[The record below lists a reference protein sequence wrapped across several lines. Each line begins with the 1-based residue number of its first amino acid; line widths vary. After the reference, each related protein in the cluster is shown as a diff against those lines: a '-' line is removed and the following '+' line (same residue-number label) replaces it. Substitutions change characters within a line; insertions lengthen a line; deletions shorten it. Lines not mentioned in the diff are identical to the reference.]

1 MYCKISIYLAY
12 FMTIYTISSIYYYI
26 RTRTV
31 GTPFKDSLTEEQL
44 EIKKKSVKIFKNI
57 FYQGFFLG
65 LIALI
70 LLKTFKK
77 C

>member
-1 MYCKISIYLAY
+1 
-12 FMTIYTISSIYYYI
+12 MTIYTISSIYYYI

-44 EIKKKSVKIFKNI
+44 EIKKKSVKIRKNI

-70 LLKTFKK
+70 LLQPFKK